1 MKLSGAVLLSL
12 ILIPLGLPAQ
22 GSVYKSGTLVRVQ
35 PGDSLQNQL
44 MAAGETVEISG
55 WLANDLLSASKF
67 FMLKGEVSDDALL
80 VGQQVIIDGEVGDL
94 LLSAA
99 ETIIING
106 TIRGDAFL
114 AAREI
119 QITKSGRIEGNAAI
133 AARSIK
139 LEGGKISGWLRA
151 AGAELQMNGTIG
163 GYTEIYSDNVTF
175 GEKYRAGYGTTISSD
190 ETIYRENLGVV
201 PADLTLTTK
210 EKPILFIILFKL
222 IFYLSILITGMILLR
237 IFQQTAIDIHRFS
250 TEQFW
255 KNTGVGFLTFLG
267 VPLAIIVLILPVL
280 TIPLSFLLL
289 LVYMLALFI
298 GYLLVAMTLGAMGIL
313 YFQGEPKTSTY
324 YWGLALGMIII
335 AVLTNLPFIGYILNA
350 LFLFFGLG
358 SLALYIWMMS
368 SRKDFQSTA

>member
-12 ILIPLGLPAQ
+12 MLIPMGLPAQ
-22 GSVYKSGTLVRVQ
+22 GSLYKSGTLVRVQ
-35 PGDSLQNQL
+35 PGDTVQSQM

-55 WLANDLLSASKF
+55 LLANDLLSASKF
-67 FMLKGEVSDDALL
+67 IMLKGEVSDDALL
-80 VGQQVIIDGEVGDL
+80 MSQQVIIDGEVGDL

-119 QITKSGRIEGNAAI
+119 QITESGRIEGNAAI

-139 LEGGKISGWLRA
+139 LEGGEISGWLRA

-175 GEKYRAGYGTTISSD
+175 GENYRAKYGTTINSD
-190 ETIYRENLGVV
+190 EPLHRENLGVV

-210 EKPILFIILFKL
+210 DKPILFIIIVKL
-222 IFYLSILITGMILLR
+222 LFYLSILITGMILLR
-237 IFQQTAIDIHRFS
+237 IFQETAIDIHRFS

-267 VPLAIIVLILPVL
+267 VPIAIILLILPVV
-280 TIPLSFLLL
+280 TIPLSFLLS

-298 GYLLVAMTLGAMGIL
+298 GYLLVAMTLGVMGIL
-313 YFQGEPKTSTY
+313 YFQGEPKISTY

-335 AVLTNLPFIGYILNA
+335 AILTNLPFIGYLLNA

-358 SLALYIWMMS
+358 SLAFYIWMRS
-368 SRKDFQSTA
+368 LRNDFQSTV